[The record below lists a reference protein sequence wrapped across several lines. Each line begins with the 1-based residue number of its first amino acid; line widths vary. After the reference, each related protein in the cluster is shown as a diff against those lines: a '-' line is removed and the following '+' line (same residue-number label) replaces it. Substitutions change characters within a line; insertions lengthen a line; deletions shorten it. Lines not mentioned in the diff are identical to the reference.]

1 MSRTFHR
8 RLLPSLTVA
17 AALALPLSATL
28 IPTPANAD
36 SGSTLHVAADT
47 QITTFNPFLSYYDGE
62 LDILGN
68 IYPSL
73 NRLDKDGKSEPYLAD
88 SWSSSADKLTWT
100 FKIHPGLKWSDGQP
114 LTAKDAAWTF
124 NLIMTNDD
132 AATANGSL
140 VSNFASVTAPDDTTL
155 VIKTKQP
162 RANMLYVSLPYSG
175 IVIVPEH
182 IWSAKVKNLKNYRN
196 MDFPVVGYG
205 PWKLV
210 KNVTNQYAELD
221 ANKDFFLGAP
231 KFDHLISQYFANSDA
246 AVAALKNGQLNQLGG
261 LSAPQYTALAKESNI
276 TTYQTA
282 PAGWTGLEIN
292 PGARTRSGKAMGT
305 GNPLLKDQKLRTA
318 LAYSINRD
326 ELVRT
331 VLGGKGIVGAGY
343 WAPAYSQWFWQP
355 SASEKIGF
363 DPAKAKQILDAA
375 GYKVGAD
382 GIRTDS
388 TGKRLSFRL
397 GIHSDD
403 SFDAAIAPYLVEWF
417 KAVGVEVKTQP
428 MSFDQLNNSLAKG
441 DWDMLMD
448 GWGAGPDPTYMLSI
462 QTCNALP
469 LDDGSAGSTD
479 AFYCNPEY
487 DKLFTKQLT
496 QFDTKERQQTV
507 FQMLSMLYQA
517 NADIIFYYKN
527 DLGAYRNDLVSNYL
541 TGSANSAGF
550 YPLQNL
556 STSWQNAT
564 PVTKD
569 ASSGNSVL
577 PWAIGGGVLVLAAA
591 AGGLVA
597 ARRRSSADDRE

>member
-1 MSRTFHR
+1 MSC
-8 RLLPSLTVA
+8 LAVV
-17 AALALPLSATL
+17 AALALPLSATAL
-28 IPTPANAD
+28 SSPAALAAD
-36 SGSTLHVAADT
+36 SGTTLHVAADT

-68 IYPSL
+68 IYPAL
-73 NRLDKDGKSEPYLAD
+73 NRLDKDGKAVPYLAD
-88 SWSSSADKLTWT
+88 SWTTSSDKLTWT
-100 FKIHPGLKWSDGQP
+100 FKIHSGLKWSDGQP

-124 NLIMTNDD
+124 NLIMSNEV

-155 VIKTKQP
+155 VVKTKEPQ
-162 RANMLYVSLPYSG
+162 ANMLYLSLPYSG
-175 IVIVPEH
+175 IVIVPQH
-182 IWSAKVKNLKNYRN
+182 IWADKVKDLKNYRN

-221 ANKDFFLGAP
+221 ANKDFFMGAP

-261 LSAPQYTALAKESNI
+261 LSAPQFGALAKQSNI

-318 LAYSINRD
+318 LAYAINRE

-331 VLGGKGIVGAGY
+331 VLGGKGVVGAGY

-355 SASEKIGF
+355 SASEKIGY

-375 GYKVGAD
+375 GYKAGSD
-382 GIRTDS
+382 GIRVDS
-388 TGKRLSFRL
+388 SGKRLSFRL

-417 KAVGVEVKTQP
+417 KAIGVEVKTQP
-428 MSFDQLNNSLAKG
+428 MSFDQLNNNLAKG

-462 QTCNALP
+462 QSCSALP
-469 LDDGSAGSTD
+469 LDDGSSGSTD
-479 AFYCNPEY
+479 AFYCNPDY
-487 DKLFTKQLT
+487 DKLFAKQIT
-496 QFDTKERQQTV
+496 QFDTAERQKTV

-517 NADIIFYYKN
+517 NADIILYYKN
-527 DLGAYRNDLVSNYL
+527 GLGAYRNDQVTGYL
-541 TGSANSAGF
+541 TGSANAEGF

-556 STSWQNAT
+556 STNWQQAAA
-564 PVTKD
+564 VTKES
-569 ASSGNSVL
+569 SSGNSVL
-577 PWAIGGGVLVLAAA
+577 PWAIGGGVVVLAAA
-591 AGGLVA
+591 GGGLLL
-597 ARRRSSADDRE
+597 ARRRSTADDRE